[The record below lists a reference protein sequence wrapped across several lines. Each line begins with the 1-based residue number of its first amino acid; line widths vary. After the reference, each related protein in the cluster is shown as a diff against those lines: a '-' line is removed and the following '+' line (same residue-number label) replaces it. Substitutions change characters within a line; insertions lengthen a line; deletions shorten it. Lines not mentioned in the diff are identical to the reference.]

1 MLRKS
6 LIFMM
11 LLMVTASLV
20 GLSGFVYQFV
30 GGQGQSAT
38 PQPQPQVQKV
48 IKGVIGS
55 VQSEMRGH
63 DLVYASSGGKV
74 CLAEVA
80 LPGNRPNNLGAHP
93 GGVIELLASDESMC
107 VLFGQSK
114 IGKTQI
120 MFRVEKLTS
129 LDAIPPTLREDF
141 PPNYPYVYR
150 VHQLRMY

>member
-6 LIFMM
+6 LVFVM
-11 LLMVTASLV
+11 LLMVTASIV

-30 GGQGQSAT
+30 VGQGQSAT

-48 IKGVIGS
+48 IKGVTGS
-55 VQSEMRGH
+55 VQSVQ
-63 DLVYASSGGKV
+63 VYASSDGRV
-74 CLAEVA
+74 CLAEVV
-80 LPGNRPNNLGAHP
+80 LPSNRPNNLGARP
-93 GGVIELLASDESMC
+93 GGVIELLAPDESMC

-141 PPNYPYVYR
+141 PPDYPYVYR

>member
-1 MLRKS
+1 MLSKS
-6 LIFMM
+6 SVFVV
-11 LLMVTASLV
+11 LLTASLV
-20 GLSGFVYQFV
+20 GLSSFVYQFV
-30 GGQGQSAT
+30 VGQGQSAT
-38 PQPQPQVQKV
+38 PQPQPQVQNV

-55 VQSEMRGH
+55 VQSVQ
-63 DLVYASSGGKV
+63 VYASSDGKV
-74 CLAEVA
+74 CLAEVT
-80 LPGNRPNNLGAHP
+80 LPSNRPNNLGVRP
-93 GGVIELLASDESMC
+93 GGVIELLAPDESMC

-141 PPNYPYVYR
+141 PPDNPYVYR